1 MEDKM
6 NLKIRRERRFSYAA
20 RSIQICIDGIPAT
33 KIKNGA
39 EAIIP
44 ISSGV
49 HSVLFQI
56 GGKTMAI
63 ASITANDNDIFIS
76 CWASGIGIEVYS
88 ASHGAEI
95 QLCRHGQGVYSVI
108 LAFVLII
115 CLLFLFFFVF
125 SFQGFIFIF

>member
-1 MEDKM
+1 M

-20 RSIQICIDGIPAT
+20 RNIQICIDGIPAA

-56 GGKTMAI
+56 SGKTMAI
-63 ASITANDNDIFIS
+63 ASITANDNDIFNFMLGK
-76 CWASGIGIEVYS
+76 CIGIEVYS
-88 ASHGAEI
+88 VSPGAEI
-95 QLCRHGQGVYSVI
+95 QLCLSWTGLYIQSY
-108 LAFVLII
+108 
-115 CLLFLFFFVF
+115 LL
-125 SFQGFIFIF
+125 SY